1 MPPKRKPDA
10 KKPTKPAKSAP
21 IGPIL
26 PRDETSETVK
36 RLPPTASLSPED
48 KVRKLMV
55 LTGAGN
61 LGEQVISS
69 IMDAMVAQ
77 GAIPAEF
84 AEKFKERV
92 DSHELI
98 EKVIPVY
105 LEHCDNEMIEAAI
118 IFYESAP
125 GRRFAKAQMP
135 ITQASMIIGQQ
146 WGLELAQRAIQAME
160 EDEKGTG

>member
-1 MPPKRKPDA
+1 MPPKRKPDP
-10 KKPTKPAKSAP
+10 KKPATRV
-21 IGPIL
+21 GPIL
-26 PRDETSETVK
+26 PRDESSETVK
-36 RLPPTASLSPED
+36 RLPATSSLSPED

-55 LTGAGN
+55 LTGAGS
-61 LGEQVISS
+61 LGEQVISN

-84 AEKFKERV
+84 AVKFKERV

-98 EKVIPVY
+98 EKVMPVY

-118 IFYESAP
+118 LFYESAP
-125 GRRFAKAQMP
+125 GRRFAKAQLP
-135 ITQASMIIGQQ
+135 ITQASMMIGQQ
-146 WGLELAQRAIQAME
+146 WGMELAQRAIRAME